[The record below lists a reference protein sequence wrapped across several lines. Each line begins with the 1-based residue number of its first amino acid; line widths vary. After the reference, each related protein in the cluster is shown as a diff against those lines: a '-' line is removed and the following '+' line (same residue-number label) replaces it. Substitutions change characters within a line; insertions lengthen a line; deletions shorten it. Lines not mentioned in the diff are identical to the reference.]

1 MLSAL
6 STERLA
12 RGSAAHPKTV
22 VLLWVVVLV
31 IAGGLAGTLFAETVT
46 TEVKI
51 LTSTESI
58 RAQELLGERLDVTDV
73 ITDIALVRSAKLQVD
88 DESYRQV
95 VEEIASSFTAL
106 GPDVVTAA
114 PTYYDTN
121 DEFQVSQDL
130 RSTLIPVVLAG
141 ETGDAEKNIAEVHEK
156 IEAMDLP
163 EGFELFITGEATLA
177 REFTVGAQ
185 HDLEKG
191 EAFGVPIAL
200 VILALVF
207 GAVAA
212 AIVPIVLAI
221 VAIVVAIGLVSVIG
235 LAVDMNLF
243 VQNIITM
250 IGLAVGIDYSL
261 FIVSRYREE
270 RIRGLEIDDAIGVAG
285 ATASRAVLFS
295 GLTVIFALAGLMI
308 VPMNIFISIAIGA
321 ITVVLSAVLAGLTL
335 LPAVLK
341 IMGDSVNRFGI
352 WIPGLRKRCEGAK
365 CQDEEHEEGH
375 LSYWDRFAR
384 AVMKRPVI
392 SLVVTVALL
401 LAAGYSYLDINTG
414 TAGVSTVP
422 DHFLGKQGFDAL
434 QTDFGLG
441 GNNPALIVIDGDVGS
456 PGVQDAVARL
466 QASLGADD
474 QFGPAAPLQAND
486 AGDAALLS
494 VPLVGDATSDTT
506 VKAVRR
512 LRDEYE
518 PSAFEGTSAEVLV
531 GGFTAEQI
539 DFFDMALTFQPYVIA
554 FVLAL
559 SFVLLMVVFH
569 SIVIPLAAILMNLL
583 SVGAAYGIL
592 VLVFQRGVG
601 NDLFGFPQTD
611 VIEAWMPLM
620 LFAILFGLSMDYQ
633 VFLLSRIKEQHDKTG
648 DTAESVVYGVGATAG
663 LITGAALIMVAVFAG
678 FAAGDLLPL
687 MQFGFGMAVAVLVDA
702 SIIRTIVMPATM
714 KLLDEKNRYL
724 PDFLSW
730 LPEVRIEGPAY
741 EPTPAGGDDD

>member
-1 MLSAL
+1 M
-6 STERLA
+6 
-12 RGSAAHPKTV
+12 
-22 VLLWVVVLV
+22 
-31 IAGGLAGTLFAETVT
+31 
-46 TEVKI
+46 
-51 LTSTESI
+51 
-58 RAQELLGERLDVTDV
+58 
-73 ITDIALVRSAKLQVD
+73 
-88 DESYRQV
+88 
-95 VEEIASSFTAL
+95 
-106 GPDVVTAA
+106 
-114 PTYYDTN
+114 
-121 DEFQVSQDL
+121 
-130 RSTLIPVVLAG
+130 
-141 ETGDAEKNIAEVHEK
+141 
-156 IEAMDLP
+156 
-163 EGFELFITGEATLA
+163 
-177 REFTVGAQ
+177 
-185 HDLEKG
+185 
-191 EAFGVPIAL
+191 
-200 VILALVF
+200 
-207 GAVAA
+207 
-212 AIVPIVLAI
+212 
-221 VAIVVAIGLVSVIG
+221 
-235 LAVDMNLF
+235 
-243 VQNIITM
+243 
-250 IGLAVGIDYSL
+250 
-261 FIVSRYREE
+261 
-270 RIRGLEIDDAIGVAG
+270 
-285 ATASRAVLFS
+285 LFS
-295 GLTVIFALAGLMI
+295 GLTVKFALASLMI
-308 VPMNIFISIAIGA
+308 VPMNIFISIALGA

-341 IMGDSVNRFGI
+341 IMGDRVNRFGI
-352 WIPGLRKRCEGAK
+352 WIPRLRKRCEGAK

-384 AVMKRPVI
+384 AVMRRPVI

-401 LAAGYSYLDINTG
+401 LAAASSYLDINTG

-434 QTDFGLG
+434 QADFGLG

-474 QFGPAAPLQAND
+474 QFGPASPLQAND
-486 AGDAALLS
+486 AGD
-494 VPLVGDATSDTT
+494 VT
-506 VKAVRR
+506 VQAVRR
-512 LRDEYE
+512 LRDEYVHA
-518 PSAFEGTSAEVLV
+518 AFVGTSARVLV

-559 SFVLLMVVFH
+559 SFVLLLVVFH
-569 SIVIPLAAILMNLL
+569 SLVIPLAAIVMNLL

-592 VLVFQRGVG
+592 VLVFQRGVR

-687 MQFGFGMAVAVLVDA
+687 MQFGFGMAVLVDA

-714 KLLDEKNRYL
+714 KLLDDKNWYL

-730 LPEVRIEGPAY
+730 LPELRIEGPAY